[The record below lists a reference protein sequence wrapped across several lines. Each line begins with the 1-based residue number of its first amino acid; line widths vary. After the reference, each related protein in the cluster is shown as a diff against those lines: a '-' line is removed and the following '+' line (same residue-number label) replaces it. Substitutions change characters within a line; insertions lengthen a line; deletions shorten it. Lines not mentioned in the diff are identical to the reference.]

1 MAILN
6 YHSVRLPFP
15 LLTLTQPLQLHENSM
30 SQDEKRERILALSIT
45 QHRSKLGVL
54 CDSGAAVSPGQ
65 LVTIPLGNKAK
76 TIHIITLPITTYP
89 NFKDVLV
96 FILNQESHFSP
107 FLGFMKISF
116 HKNECFVM
124 LKQIFTLKII
134 LTCPHQ
140 NDSHCSFDTTPSWN

>member
-15 LLTLTQPLQLHENSM
+15 LLTLTQPLQLHENSV
-30 SQDEKRERILALSIT
+30 SQDEKRDRILALSIT

-76 TIHIITLPITTYP
+76 TIHIITLPITSHP

-96 FILNQESHFSP
+96 FILNQKSHFSP
-107 FLGFMKISF
+107 FLGFMKTSF